1 MSFKRSLI
9 HRRLLTLALALALVA
24 APFCASASAAEDDG
38 FKPLFN
44 GKDFSGWSGD
54 PQFWR
59 IEDGAIVGQTTAE
72 KPTPGNTFCIWKGG
86 ELDDFELK
94 VTFKIIGG
102 NSGIQYRS
110 KDLGNWVVAG
120 YQADFEAGDGW
131 GGTNYEERGRGVL
144 AKRGQKTEI
153 GVDGKVNETGSVG
166 DPAEIQAAIKKE
178 DWNEYRIVA
187 VGNRLQQYINGKL
200 TADVTDNHTDK
211 RAMSGILALQLHAG
225 PAMQVSFKDIALK
238 RLKLS
243 DNRKKIVLIAGP
255 NSHGPGEHE
264 FEAGTYA
271 LRRCLDKVPGVVAA
285 HYFKGWPPHDLT
297 AFDNTD
303 AVIIYCDG
311 GGGHQVLKDN
321 RLDTVRAL
329 AKRGVGIGF
338 MHYGVEVLKDKGGD
352 AFLELIGGH
361 YQHEFSCNPMWSP
374 DYLQFP
380 DHPIARGV
388 KPFSTRDEWYFNMR
402 FREDQ
407 SGIVPILK
415 ATPSEAVR
423 AGPYVYPKGPYAHI
437 VANKGRAE
445 TMMWV
450 VDNAG
455 ANRGFG
461 YTGGHYH
468 KNWGDPNARKV
479 VLNAMLWIARADVPA
494 NGVESEPSDLEL
506 NGMLRNRVKPDGTP
520 GDGTP
525 VVDPAKAK
533 FSSKVITEGI
543 IDIDVDITGAKHL
556 QLVVADG
563 GNGFACDW
571 ADWIDPVLVGP
582 NGEVKLTDLKW
593 VSATSGWGEA
603 RIGKNAGGAEM
614 KVAGSTVN
622 GIGVHANSTIVYDLS
637 GKGFTR
643 FKAKGGIDNGGSEQN
658 GGSSVQFLV
667 ITP

>member
-1 MSFKRSLI
+1 MSHLMPG
-9 HRRLLTLALALALVA
+9 HRRLLTIALVMTA
-24 APFCASASAAEDDG
+24 VPFALAEDDG
-38 FKPLFN
+38 FTPLFN
-44 GKDFSGWSGD
+44 GKDLTGWSGD

-59 IEDGAIVGQTTAE
+59 VEDGAIVGQTTAE

-94 VTFKIIGG
+94 ARFKIIGG
-102 NSGIQYRS
+102 NSGIQYRA
-110 KDLGNWVVAG
+110 KDLGNWVVSG

-153 GVDGKVNETGSVG
+153 GSDGKVSETGSVG

-178 DWNEYRIVA
+178 DWNEYHIVA
-187 VGNRLQQYINGKL
+187 QGNRLQQYINGKL
-200 TADVTDNHTDK
+200 TADVTDNHADK
-211 RAMSGILALQLHAG
+211 RALSGILALQLHAG
-225 PAMQVSFKDIALK
+225 PPMQVFFKDVALK

-271 LRRCLDKVPGVVAA
+271 LRRCLDKVPTVVAT
-285 HYFKGWPPHDLT
+285 HYFKGWPQNDPT
-297 AFDNTD
+297 AFDNAD

-321 RLDTVRAL
+321 RLATVQAL
-329 AKRGVGIGF
+329 AQKGVGIGF
-338 MHYGVEVLKDKGGD
+338 MHYGVEVPKDKGGD
-352 AFLELIGGH
+352 AFLALIGGH
-361 YQHEFSCNPMWSP
+361 YQHEFSCNPMWEP
-374 DYLQFP
+374 DYQKFP

-415 ATPSEAVR
+415 AAPSDKVR
-423 AGPYVYPKGPYAHI
+423 DGPYVWPAGPYAHI

-455 ANRGFG
+455 ANRGYG

-468 KNWGDPNARKV
+468 KNWAEPNTRKV
-479 VLNAMLWIARADVPA
+479 VLNAMLWIARAEVPA

-520 GDGTP
+520 GDGSAASM
-525 VVDPAKAK
+525 DPKKAK
-533 FSSKVITEGI
+533 FASKIVNEGL
-543 IDIDVDITGAKHL
+543 IDIDADISGAKQLH
-556 QLVVADG
+556 LVVTDG

-571 ADWIDPVLVGP
+571 ADWVDPVLVGP

-593 VSATSGWGEA
+593 ASATSGWGEA
-603 RIGKNAGGAEM
+603 RVGKNAGGAEL
-614 KVAGSTVN
+614 KVGGNVVQ
-622 GIGVHANSTIVYDLS
+622 GIGVHANSVIVYDIA

-643 FKAKGGIDNGGSEQN
+643 FKAKGGIDNGGSDQG

-667 ITP
+667 FTP

>member
-1 MSFKRSLI
+1 MPPI
-9 HRRLLTLALALALVA
+9 RRLIVLALAVVT
-24 APFCASASAAEDDG
+24 APFCAAEDDG

-44 GKDFSGWSGD
+44 GKDLSGWDGNA
-54 PQFWR
+54 QFWR
-59 IEDGAIVGQTTAE
+59 VEDGAIVGQTTAE
-72 KPTPGNTFCIWKGG
+72 KPTNGNTFCIWRGG

-94 VTFKIIGG
+94 ARFKIIGG

-153 GVDGKVNETGSVG
+153 SADGKVNETGTVG

-187 VGNRLQQYINGKL
+187 QGNHLQQYINGKL
-200 TADVTDNHTDK
+200 TIDVTDNHADK

-225 PAMQVSFKDIALK
+225 PAMQVSFKDIVLK

-271 LRRCLDKVPGVVAA
+271 LRRCLDKVPGVIAA
-285 HYFKGWPPHDLT
+285 HYFKGWPQNDPTGL
-297 AFDNTD
+297 DNAD
-303 AVIIYCDG
+303 AVVMYCDG
-311 GGGHQVLKDN
+311 GGGHQICKDN
-321 RLDTVRAL
+321 RLETFRAL
-329 AKRGVGIGF
+329 AKKGVGIGF

-352 AFLELIGGH
+352 AFLEMIGGH
-361 YQHEFSCNPMWSP
+361 YLHEFSCNPMWEP
-374 DYLQFP
+374 DYQQFP

-415 ATPSEAVR
+415 AVPSDAVR
-423 AGPYVYPKGPYAHI
+423 DGPYVYPKGPYAHI

-445 TMMWV
+445 TMLWV
-450 VDNAG
+450 VDNPG
-455 ANRGFG
+455 ANRGYG

-468 KNWGDPNARKV
+468 KNWADPNARKV
-479 VLNAMLWIARADVPA
+479 VLNAMLWIAHAEVPA
-494 NGVESEPSDLEL
+494 NGVESEPSEMEL
-506 NGMLRNRVKPDGTP
+506 NGMLRTRVKPDGTP
-520 GDGTP
+520 GDGGPTSM
-525 VVDPAKAK
+525 DPKKAK
-533 FSSKVITEGI
+533 FASPLVTGGTT
-543 IDIDVDITGAKHL
+543 DIDVDISGAKQL
-556 QLVVADG
+556 QLVVTDG

-571 ADWIDPVLVGP
+571 ADWVDPVLVGP

-593 VSATSGWGEA
+593 SSATSGWGEA
-603 RIGKNAGGAEM
+603 RVNKNAGGAEM
-614 KVAGSTVN
+614 KVGGNPVN
-622 GIGVHANSTIVYDLS
+622 GIGVHANSVIVFDIS

-667 ITP
+667 FTP

>member
-1 MSFKRSLI
+1 MSIRRHLLI
-9 HRRLLTLALALALVA
+9 LAFATLSPV
-24 APFCASASAAEDDG
+24 CVAEDDG

-44 GKDFSGWSGD
+44 GKDLTGWSGD

-59 IEDGAIVGQTTAE
+59 VTDGAIVGQTTAE
-72 KPTPGNTFCIWKGG
+72 KPTGGNTFCIWKGG

-94 VTFKIIGG
+94 ASFKISGG

-131 GGTNYEERGRGVL
+131 GGTNYEEKGRGVL
-144 AKRGQKTEI
+144 AKRGLKTEI
-153 GVDGKVNETGSVG
+153 GADGKVSETGSVG
-166 DPAEIQAAIKKE
+166 DAAEIQAAIKKE
-178 DWNEYRIVA
+178 DWNDYRIVA

-200 TADVTDNHTDK
+200 TADVTDNHAEK
-211 RAMSGILALQLHAG
+211 RMLSGILALQLHAG
-225 PAMQVSFKDIALK
+225 PAMQVSFKNIVLK

-255 NSHGPGEHE
+255 NSHGNGEHE

-271 LRRCLDKVPGVVAA
+271 LRRCLDKVPTVVAT
-285 HYFKGWPPHDLT
+285 HYFKGWPQNDPT
-297 AFDNTD
+297 AFDNAD

-311 GGGHQVLKDN
+311 GGGHQVLKDK
-321 RLDTVRAL
+321 RLETVQAL
-329 AKRGVGIGF
+329 AKKGVGLGF
-338 MHYGVEVLKDKGGD
+338 MHYGVEVPKDNGGD
-352 AFLELIGGH
+352 AFLQLIGGH
-361 YQHEFSCNPMWSP
+361 YQHEFSCNPMWEP
-374 DYLQFP
+374 DYQKFP

-415 ATPSEAVR
+415 AAPSDKVR
-423 AGPYVYPKGPYAHI
+423 DGPYVWPSGPYAHI
-437 VANKGRAE
+437 VANKGRVE

-455 ANRGFG
+455 ANRGYG

-468 KNWGDPNARKV
+468 KNWAEPNTRKV
-479 VLNAMLWIARADVPA
+479 VLNAMLWIARAEVPA
-494 NGVESEPSDLEL
+494 DGVDSDPSDLEL

-533 FSSKVITEGI
+533 FSSKIVTEGT
-543 IDIDVDITGAKHL
+543 IDIDVDITGAKQL
-556 QLVVADG
+556 QLVVTDG

-593 VSATSGWGEA
+593 TSATSGWGEA
-603 RIGKNAGGAEM
+603 RVGKNVGDGEM
-614 KVAGSTVN
+614 KVGGNPVH
-622 GIGVHANSTIVYDLS
+622 GIGVHANSTIIYDIS

-643 FKAKGGIDNGGSEQN
+643 FKAKGGIDNGGSDQN

>member
-1 MSFKRSLI
+1 MSPI
-9 HRRLLTLALALALVA
+9 HCRLLTITLAITFLMET
-24 APFCASASAAEDDG
+24 APSCLAEDDG

-44 GKDFSGWSGD
+44 GKDFTGWSGD

-94 VTFKIIGG
+94 ASFKIIGG

-131 GGTNYEERGRGVL
+131 GGTNYEEKGRGVL

-153 GVDGKVNETGSVG
+153 GADGKVSETGSVG

-178 DWNEYRIVA
+178 DWNDYRIVA

-200 TADVTDNHTDK
+200 TADVTDNHGDK

-225 PAMQVSFKDIALK
+225 PPMQVSFKNIALK

-255 NSHGPGEHE
+255 NSHGNGEHE

-271 LRRCLDKVPGVVAA
+271 LRRCLDKVPTVVAT
-285 HYFKGWPPHDLT
+285 HYFKGWPQNDPT
-297 AFDNTD
+297 AFDNAD

-311 GGGHQVLKDN
+311 GGGHQLLKDK
-321 RLDTVRAL
+321 RLETVQAL
-329 AKRGVGIGF
+329 AKKGVGLGF
-338 MHYGVEVLKDKGGD
+338 MHYGVEVPKDKGGD

-361 YQHEFSCNPMWSP
+361 YQHEFSCNPMWEP
-374 DYLQFP
+374 DYQKFP

-415 ATPSEAVR
+415 AAPSDKVR
-423 AGPYVYPKGPYAHI
+423 DGPYVWPAGPYAHI

-455 ANRGFG
+455 ANRGYG
-461 YTGGHYH
+461 YTGGHFH
-468 KNWGDPNARKV
+468 KNWAEPNTRKV
-479 VLNAMLWIARADVPA
+479 VLNAMLWIARAEVPE
-494 NGVESEPSDLEL
+494 NGVESEPTDLEL

-525 VVDPAKAK
+525 VVDAAKAK
-533 FSSKVITEGI
+533 FSSKIVTEGT

-556 QLVVADG
+556 QLVVTDG

-582 NGEVKLTDLKW
+582 NGEVRLTDLKW
-593 VSATSGWGEA
+593 ASATSGWGEA
-603 RIGKNAGGAEM
+603 RVGKNVGGGEM
-614 KVAGSTVN
+614 KVAGNPVH
-622 GIGVHANSTIVYDLS
+622 GIGVHANSTIVYDIA

-643 FKAKGGIDNGGSEQN
+643 FKAKGGIDNGGSDQN

>member
-1 MSFKRSLI
+1 MSL
-9 HRRLLTLALALALVA
+9 RRLFTIALAALAVTA
-24 APFCASASAAEDDG
+24 APLCAEDDG

-44 GKDFSGWSGD
+44 GQDLTGWSGD

-59 IEDGAIVGQTTAE
+59 VADGAIVGQTTAE
-72 KPTPGNTFCIWKGG
+72 KPTNGNTFCIWKGG

-94 VTFKIIGG
+94 VSFKIIGG

-131 GGTNYEERGRGVL
+131 GGTNYEEKGRGVL
-144 AKRGQKTEI
+144 AKRGQQTEI
-153 GVDGKVNETGSVG
+153 GADGNVKETGSVG
-166 DPAEIQAAIKKE
+166 DAAAIQAAIKKE
-178 DWNEYRIVA
+178 DWNDYRIVA

-200 TADVTDNHTDK
+200 TADVTDHHADK
-211 RAMSGILALQLHAG
+211 RAMFGILALQLHAG
-225 PAMQVSFKDIALK
+225 PPMQVFFKDIALK

-271 LRRCLDKVPGVVAA
+271 LRRCLDKVPTVVAT
-285 HYFKGWPPHDLT
+285 HYFKGWPQNDPT
-297 AFDNTD
+297 AFDNAD

-321 RLDTVRAL
+321 RLDIVRAL
-329 AKRGVGIGF
+329 AKRGVGLGF
-338 MHYGVEVLKDKGGD
+338 MHYGVEVPKDKGGD

-374 DYLQFP
+374 EYAEFP

-415 ATPSEAVR
+415 AVPSDAVR
-423 AGPYVYPKGPYAHI
+423 DGPYVWPKGPYAHI

-455 ANRGFG
+455 TNRGYG
-461 YTGGHYH
+461 YTGGHFH
-468 KNWGDPNARKV
+468 KNWAEPNTRKV
-479 VLNAMLWIARADVPA
+479 VLNAMLWIAHAEVPT
-494 NGVESEPSDLEL
+494 NGVESDPTDTEL
-506 NGMLRNRVKPDGTP
+506 NGMLRSRVKPDGTP

-525 VVDPAKAK
+525 TVDPAKAK
-533 FSSKVITEGI
+533 FSSKIVTEGT
-543 IDIDVDITGAKHL
+543 IDIDVDITGAKQL
-556 QLVVADG
+556 QLVVTDG
-563 GNGFACDW
+563 GNGFGCDW
-571 ADWIDPVLVGP
+571 ADWVDPVLVGP

-593 VSATSGWGEA
+593 TTATSGWGEA
-603 RIGKNAGGAEM
+603 RINKNAGGGEL
-614 KVAGSTVN
+614 KVGGKAVN
-622 GIGVHANSTIVYDLS
+622 GIGVHANSTITYDIA

-643 FKAKGGIDNGGSEQN
+643 FKAKGGIDNGGSDQN

>member
-1 MSFKRSLI
+1 MPSIRG
-9 HRRLLTLALALALVA
+9 LLTAALFIAVLPV
-24 APFCASASAAEDDG
+24 CAEDDG
-38 FKPLFN
+38 FKPIFN
-44 GKDFSGWSGD
+44 GKDLTGWDGD

-72 KPTPGNTFCIWKGG
+72 KPTGGNTFCIWRGG

-94 VTFKIIGG
+94 ASFKIIGG

-110 KDLGNWVVAG
+110 QDLGKWVVAG

-153 GVDGKVNETGSVG
+153 AADGKVNESGSVG
-166 DPAEIQAAIKKE
+166 DPGEIQAGIRKE

-187 VGNRLQQYINGKL
+187 RGNHLQQYINGRL
-200 TADVTDNHTDK
+200 TADVTDHQPGK
-211 RAMSGILALQLHAG
+211 RALWGILALQLHAG
-225 PAMQVSFKDIALK
+225 PPMRVWFKDIALK

-243 DNRKKIVLIAGP
+243 DDRRKIVLIAGP

-271 LRRCLDKVPGVVAA
+271 LRRCLDKVPGVVAT
-285 HYFKGWPPHDLT
+285 HYFKGWPQNDPT
-297 AFDNTD
+297 AFDNAD
-303 AVIIYCDG
+303 GVVMYCDG

-321 RLDTVRAL
+321 RLETLRAL
-329 AKRGVGIGF
+329 AKKGVGVGF
-338 MHYGVEVLKDKGGD
+338 MHYGVEVPKDKGGE

-361 YQHEFSCNPMWSP
+361 YQHEFSCNPMWEP
-374 DYLQFP
+374 DYQQFP

-415 ATPSEAVR
+415 AVPSDQVR
-423 AGPYVYPKGPYAHI
+423 DGPYVWPKGPYPHI

-445 TMMWV
+445 AMMWV
-450 VDNAG
+450 VDNPG
-455 ANRGFG
+455 ANRGYG

-468 KNWGDPNARKV
+468 KNWADPNVRKV
-479 VLNAMLWIARADVPA
+479 ILNAMLWISRAEVPST
-494 NGVESEPSDLEL
+494 GVESDPSDLEL
-506 NGMLRNRVKPDGTP
+506 NGLLRTRVKPDGTP
-520 GDGTP
+520 GDGAATSF
-525 VVDPAKAK
+525 DPKKAK
-533 FSSKVITEGI
+533 FASPLVTAGTT
-543 IDIDVDITGAKHL
+543 DIEVDISGAKQL
-556 QLVVADG
+556 QLVVTDG

-571 ADWIDPVLVGP
+571 ADWVDPVLVGP

-593 VSATSGWGEA
+593 ASATSGWGEA
-603 RIGKNAGGAEM
+603 RVGRNVGNGDL
-614 KVAGSTVN
+614 KVAGNPVQ
-622 GIGVHANSTIVYDLS
+622 GIGVHANSVIVYDIG

-643 FKAKGGIDNGGSEQN
+643 FKAKGGIDNGGSDQN

-667 ITP
+667 FAP